1 MLEGIRATRATPHF
15 RPIAA
20 PHVLVF
26 FLAAGPILPLLAR
39 FVSGFC
45 VARLGLPSL
54 VASVLLGLACR
65 ARPPCLLNISLSS
78 FRPKKA
84 SLFSFFFKRPT
95 EPRSLFHGC
104 STVSH
109 PSCRPRLLRSL
120 TPAVVVAGRLSL
132 APASL
137 FTFLGKLR
145 FFSHHARGLQALLIF

>member
-65 ARPPCLLNISLSS
+65 ARPPYLLNISLSS

-84 SLFSFFFKRPT
+84 SLFSFFLSVRQNHAACFMGVPLFLT
-95 EPRSLFHGC
+95 PVAVLDSCGRSL
-104 STVSH
+104 
-109 PSCRPRLLRSL
+109 
-120 TPAVVVAGRLSL
+120 
-132 APASL
+132 
-137 FTFLGKLR
+137 
-145 FFSHHARGLQALLIF
+145 LQS